1 MPISFPRQRIMSV
14 CSTRDNAPPG
24 TRAKRQRSKN
34 IGILEE
40 KQTMETWEKKDMS
53 ILLLRGR
60 TYNEKKRI
68 QHVNVKTKQNK
79 EDGEGE
85 GGRGA

>member
-1 MPISFPRQRIMSV
+1 MTISFSRQRITSI
-14 CSTRDNAPPG
+14 CSTRDNAHPG

-40 KQTMETWEKKDMS
+40 KQTMETWETKNMS
-53 ILLLRGR
+53 ILLLRRG

-79 EDGEGE
+79 EGG